1 MGCALG
7 KPSAADEREPG
18 PQVFTPGLR
27 QPSKEA
33 NFRVELSGKVS
44 NALEETLGTLRTR
57 IAVTLNG
64 SGGSPSGN
72 RFLLRFRMLSIGSKR
87 PYRMQQSVQLIPIG
101 SKCDALLQMRLWF
114 RAVLNSFNQT

>member
-27 QPSKEA
+27 QPSKDA

-44 NALEETLGTLRTR
+44 NALEETLSTLRTR

-64 SGGSPSGN
+64 PGGSPSGN
-72 RFLLRFRMLSIGSKR
+72 RFLLCLLMLPVSSKR
-87 PYRMQQSVQLIPIG
+87 P
-101 SKCDALLQMRLWF
+101 
-114 RAVLNSFNQT
+114 